1 MADMIAV
8 MHDGKI
14 VEFGA
19 SESIYANPKEDYT
32 RRLIQATP
40 KDDVESLRVRVN
52 RRRELR
58 ETDGNKP

>member
-40 KDDVESLRVRVN
+40 KDDVESLRARVEK
-52 RRRELR
+52 RRELR
-58 ETDGNKP
+58 EAYDNKP